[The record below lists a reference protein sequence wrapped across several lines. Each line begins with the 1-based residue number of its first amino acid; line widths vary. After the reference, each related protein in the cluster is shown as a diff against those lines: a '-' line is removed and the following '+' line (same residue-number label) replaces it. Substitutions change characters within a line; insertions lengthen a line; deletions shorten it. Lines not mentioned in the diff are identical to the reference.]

1 MWGGG
6 GGTGGSG
13 GGGGLDPSALAGY
26 ATMGWVEDNYVS
38 KAFFNQL
45 FEYQYNHRVL
55 TKDGETVVSDVTTSM
70 VAAPNEVVDTTSHT
84 ETDEETGYTIIT
96 TNTIT
101 GIKAKAGLWTN
112 QYLSALGQNSGGG
125 GGGGATLFEPLLS
138 INESGLAAPTDAQ
151 DGMTVVWDK
160 NTHKWKYGATGGGS
174 GEYLPLTGGM
184 MSGYIRWH
192 TNSQGTDIGTS
203 TIGAGD
209 LDSGGNAFIGTTNRA
224 NLAIGSWNGISLW
237 NRCDSGSYSLMTT
250 GNFNARTGVW
260 NVVGGYQVN
269 GNSVATEQ
277 WVKENTV
284 DYIGDI
290 AADFNFADMHDLG
303 GGVYQLHT
311 NNTQTHK
318 PTTYGILVDFE
329 STNGHLQL
337 AAGVDENLYVRS
349 YWWTGNPEGFTYPGW
364 KTLATKEWISQN
376 YISIAFF
383 NRLFQAKNGST
394 NVNPNDMTTTIDNIK
409 AMFGFWTDQY
419 LSALGQNSSG
429 GGGGGSSTLAGLN
442 DVSLSNPSN
451 GQILQ
456 YNGTQW
462 VNANAPQTGVTS
474 VAAGTGLTTNITGG
488 GAITSTGTI
497 SLSSATQTDIAKG
510 VTAYG
515 WGNHALA
522 GYAQNSALNNYL
534 PLAGGTMRGVI
545 TLGHSTTEGSSY
557 SSAISVA
564 LRTTSG
570 TRADTY
576 TYGNWIHGG
585 EDHADQDGANIQ
597 IGTWFGF
604 GIYPTIS
611 GMTRTQGKNSFWHN
625 ARTGNTYT
633 WGNFYCY
640 DGTNNNKVATENWVN
655 GAYLPLAG
663 GTMTGKLRLLTG
675 SDVGIE
681 ASDNAGL
688 LVYKPESGWSGV
700 SNTQWAVG
708 ALSAQGVIRSN
719 DNSLLHYNGTNNYK
733 IWDENNDGSGSG
745 LDADLLD
752 GIHAKDML
760 IHYQLP
766 RNVTA
771 STYWHKLGEYITGGD
786 NSNLI
791 LEVYSGSGYN
801 STGNQNSWAKII
813 IKDGWQSQTSET
825 NSVGVSVEEYG
836 YYSTGIK
843 VIVVATAHNMGAVW
857 VQLPWQYAV
866 GDYVVY
872 GRYTSWTH
880 NNSIDSD
887 TTTAPTSNQNPV
899 YYYRNLSY
907 LNKNGQE
914 AVTLQHDFSVK
925 AGVDGAQLRIGNIL
939 LKYDATNKA
948 LKIEHQ
954 GTNGVEAGNIY
965 ATGAVSA
972 LGANTSGGG
981 GGGGASTLSDLL
993 DVALSSPSNGQVLTY
1008 DNATGKWVNAAVPT
1022 PSMAGYATE
1031 IWVDQNYL
1039 KSVSFSDLT
1048 SHPTTLS
1055 GYGITDAKIQ
1065 NGTITLGS
1073 NTITPLTSVAF
1084 NDLTSH
1090 PTTLSGYGITDA
1102 KIDSGTITLGS
1113 NTITPLTSVAFNDL
1127 TTHPTTIAGYGITD
1141 AKIQNGTI
1149 TLGSNSITP
1158 LTSHQTVSGTFWGQA
1173 WSNGG
1178 TVTGSLAAGSNGGA
1192 IEQFH
1197 CIELNNAGSLS
1208 GYGGYIDFHYNGSAA
1223 DYTSRLIE
1231 DAVGVLSIQAN
1242 NNTSPY
1248 SAKLAGLKIGADV
1261 SGESFLQIGAVR
1273 LVYDTSNNALKVIK
1287 SDGTAAN
1294 FYATGGLS
1302 ALGMSAGVSSIDA
1315 MTFGYLKVNDQL
1327 VFGNNQALMY
1337 KDDYLY
1343 IECSDNISVNNVEFD
1358 YNGNVYTNGSVRAA
1372 RFYLD
1377 SNRYLYVSG
1386 GTLYYYN
1393 GSTSKQ
1399 VAFTN

>member
-1 MWGGG
+1 MSTIGHEHETIRVEQMKTTLQAYLDRFG
-6 GGTGGSG
+6 GGSG
-13 GGGGLDPSALAGY
+13 Y
-26 ATMGWVEDNYVS
+26 
-38 KAFFNQL
+38 
-45 FEYQYNHRVL
+45 
-55 TKDGETVVSDVTTSM
+55 TKSEAD
-70 VAAPNEVVDTTSHT
+70 AKFL
-84 ETDEETGYTIIT
+84 
-96 TNTIT
+96 TIT
-101 GIKAKAGLWTN
+101 AFENLFNAIGSDGTTKISHPYSSGVASIKAMVGVWTN
-112 QYLSALGQNSGGG
+112 EYLSALGQNAGGG
-125 GGGGATLFEPLLS
+125 GGGGATLLEPLLS
-138 INESGLAAPTDAQ
+138 INESGLAAPGASQ
-151 DGMTVVWDK
+151 DGMTVVWD
-160 NTHKWKYGATGGGS
+160 NTTQKWKYGAVGGGD
-174 GEYLPLTGGM
+174 YLPLT
-184 MSGYIRWH
+184 
-192 TNSQGTDIGTS
+192 
-203 TIGAGD
+203 
-209 LDSGGNAFIGTTNRA
+209 
-224 NLAIGSWNGISLW
+224 
-237 NRCDSGSYSLMTT
+237 
-250 GNFNARTGVW
+250 
-260 NVVGGYQVN
+260 
-269 GNSVATEQ
+269 
-277 WVKENTV
+277 
-284 DYIGDI
+284 
-290 AADFNFADMHDLG
+290 
-303 GGVYQLHT
+303 
-311 NNTQTHK
+311 
-318 PTTYGILVDFE
+318 
-329 STNGHLQL
+329 
-337 AAGVDENLYVRS
+337 
-349 YWWTGNPEGFTYPGW
+349 
-364 KTLATKEWISQN
+364 
-376 YISIAFF
+376 
-383 NRLFQAKNGST
+383 
-394 NVNPNDMTTTIDNIK
+394 
-409 AMFGFWTDQY
+409 
-419 LSALGQNSSG
+419 
-429 GGGGGSSTLAGLN
+429 
-442 DVSLSNPSN
+442 
-451 GQILQ
+451 
-456 YNGTQW
+456 
-462 VNANAPQTGVTS
+462 
-474 VAAGTGLTTNITGG
+474 
-488 GAITSTGTI
+488 
-497 SLSSATQTDIAKG
+497 
-510 VTAYG
+510 
-515 WGNHALA
+515 
-522 GYAQNSALNNYL
+522 
-534 PLAGGTMRGVI
+534 GGTMRGVI

-564 LRTTSG
+564 IRTTGG

-663 GTMTGKLRLLTG
+663 GTMTGTLRLLTG
-675 SDVGIE
+675 SNVGIE

-688 LVYKPESGWSGV
+688 LVYKPESGWTGV

-733 IWDENNDGSGSG
+733 IWDEGNDGSGSG

-813 IKDGWQSQTSET
+813 IKDGWQSPTSET

-981 GGGGASTLSDLL
+981 GGGGASTLSGLL

-1039 KSVSFSDLT
+1039 KSVAFSDLT

-1113 NTITPLTSVAFNDL
+1113 STITPLTSVAFNDL

-1178 TVTGSLAAGSNGGA
+1178 TVKGSLVAGSNGGA

-1223 DYTSRLIE
+1223 DYTTRLIE
-1231 DAVGVLSIQAN
+1231 SEAGVMLIQAKN
-1242 NNTSPY
+1242 SVSPY
-1248 SAKLAGLKIGADV
+1248 ADKVVGLKIGSDV
-1261 SGESFLQIGAVR
+1261 TGESYVQIGNVR

-1294 FYATGGLS
+1294 FYATGGVS
-1302 ALGMSAGVSSIDA
+1302 ALGISSGSGGSVENLT
-1315 MTFGYLKVNDQL
+1315 MTGTLKFRVNGMDSTIYADNDGYLHIDGNENITMGNDVRMDGYSL
-1327 VFGNNQALMY
+1327 
-1337 KDDYLY
+1337 
-1343 IECSDNISVNNVEFD
+1343 
-1358 YNGNVYTNGSVRAA
+1358 YTNGGDVDCGGGKMYAS

-1377 SNRYLYVSG
+1377 STRYLYVSG